1 MVKLGFAMPAGS
13 YIPASVRLEFA
24 EQLEKLG
31 YESFWL
37 PHTASRDVDSFDT
50 LDMLAAAA
58 ARTSK
63 IKLGT
68 DVLQV
73 PLYQPVDLARRLV
86 TLDHLSDGRV
96 ILGAGLGWIPKE
108 FADLGVPFEER
119 GARMDEA
126 LDLMIRLWTEE
137 EVTYEGRYYRVK
149 ETVLAPKPVQ
159 KPHPKIL
166 MGGLYKGIQRG
177 SPGAPSKGG
186 WNSQGIRRAARFA
199 NGWIPGGRPALNVCQ
214 EGMELLKEAARKEG
228 RRLEDEDFDLTLS
241 SFGQFNID
249 RDQERA
255 FQEAGRFYTARV
267 RKGYYQVQ
275 GNPSFESLGESG
287 CYGPAGDVAEVVN
300 HWIGFKKIVPALKR
314 IVIMFASLDP
324 LQQLERFHSEVQPL
338 LPSA

>member
-1 MVKLGFAMPAGS
+1 
-13 YIPASVRLEFA
+13 
-24 EQLEKLG
+24 
-31 YESFWL
+31 
-37 PHTASRDVDSFDT
+37 
-50 LDMLAAAA
+50 
-58 ARTSK
+58 
-63 IKLGT
+63 
-68 DVLQV
+68 
-73 PLYQPVDLARRLV
+73 VDLARRLV